1 MKDTFKFTVKT
12 LGCKVNRVE
21 SETMM
26 LDLAGYDVELVDEY
40 EHADAI
46 IVNTCSVTGAADAK
60 TRKAIRKMARSP
72 RCSSV
77 IVTGCSAALH
87 EKELLQL
94 DEKVRVIVDKS
105 AVAGFI
111 ADSFSLRVTQRDDE
125 EHRMRHENE
134 PLFRTRSFVK
144 VQDGCENFCSYCIV
158 PYARGV
164 CSSTPFREIVARVE
178 NLVSEGTKEIVLTGI
193 NIGRYRDEADGI
205 FDISDLIEAV
215 AETGIE
221 RIRVSSIEPVD
232 VDEKFASLFERVPQM
247 CEHVHIPLQSGSN
260 TVLQRMNRRYTTEEF
275 AQSVALLRAASPDI
289 ALTTDVIVGYPRET
303 DEEFDRTVRF
313 CEEIGFSKI
322 HVFRYSP
329 RNGTPAALEE
339 QIPSRIVASRAD
351 ELGKVSDGLVRRYRA
366 RFVGKPLEV
375 LVERNIEGKI
385 TGTSREYLHVEL
397 DFDTYAHAEISPVHG
412 GIITVIG

>member
-1 MKDTFKFTVKT
+1 MSDTFKFSIKT
-12 LGCKVNRVE
+12 LGCKVNQVE

-26 LDLAGYDVELVDEY
+26 LDLAGYDVEPVDEY
-40 EHADAI
+40 ERADAI
-46 IVNTCSVTGAADAK
+46 IVNTCSVTGEADAK

-87 EKELLQL
+87 EEELLEL
-94 DEKVRVIVDKS
+94 DEKVHVVVDKT
-105 AVAGFI
+105 AVAAFI
-111 ADSFSLRVTQRDDE
+111 VESFSLDVTRDDDVE
-125 EHRMRHENE
+125 QRMRHENE

-158 PYARGV
+158 PYARGACV
-164 CSSTPFREIVARVE
+164 SMPFREIIARVE
-178 NLVSEGTKEIVLTGI
+178 DLVSSGTREIVLTGI
-193 NIGRYRDEADGI
+193 NIGRYRDETQQI
-205 FDISDLIEAV
+205 SDISDLIEAV

-232 VDEKFASLFERVPQM
+232 IDEKFTSLFERIPQM

-260 TVLQRMNRRYTTEEF
+260 TVLGRMGRRYTKEEF
-275 AQSVALLRAASPDI
+275 ARSAALLRSVSPDI
-289 ALTTDVIVGYPRET
+289 SLTTDVIVGFPHES
-303 DEEFDRTVRF
+303 DEEFEQTVRF

-329 RNGTPAALEE
+329 REGTPAALEE
-339 QIPSRIVASRAD
+339 QIPSCTVVSRAD
-351 ELGKVSDGLVRRYRA
+351 ELRKVSDDLARRYRA

-375 LVERNIEGKI
+375 LMERASGGRVA
-385 TGTSREYLHVEL
+385 GTSREYLHVDLSL
-397 DFDTYAHAEISPVHG
+397 DVCARADISPVQG